1 MKKPDDKKN
10 APTPSIEGG
19 AADPSVTRGRPGR
32 RTLAERREAVLS
44 LLSGKASVD
53 QLAQQYGVLPET
65 VLGWRDAALEG
76 ISAALL
82 QGDGSTE
89 RERALEKKVRELEA
103 AFSQVSIER
112 ALAMKAVEEWKT
124 QTRPSRP
131 TRSRR

>member
-1 MKKPDDKKN
+1 LKKSDDKKN
-10 APTPSIEGG
+10 APTPSIEAA
-19 AADPSVTRGRPGR
+19 AADSSVTRGRPGR
-32 RTLAERREAVLS
+32 RTLAERREAVLA
-44 LLSGKASVD
+44 LLSGKSSVD

>member
-1 MKKPDDKKN
+1 M
-10 APTPSIEGG
+10 
-19 AADPSVTRGRPGR
+19 
-32 RTLAERREAVLS
+32 
-44 LLSGKASVD
+44 SGKASGD

-103 AFSQVSIER
+103 PFSQVSIER